1 MPLINVADQ
10 PRKNQADY
18 VRLFKSYREAE
29 LHGFYSLK
37 RLKEM
42 GLMVPDSM
50 RPHYRAMVETHYGRN
65 CVYSKEQ
72 CKAINPGKTEDQSTH
87 DRSIKDR
94 HGNGYASITTD
105 SCCSHELTATFLCD
119 KYDSARHRKV
129 YCPENFDPEELPQ
142 ELLPYRAEM
151 ARLFHVLHLLGIE
164 QQKKAHEFKR
174 AKRDY
179 LANQMPQLKKWLNRS
194 VEFGYYER
202 DERWQVG
209 KFSKGYKAGTEW
221 QTTHRVRIVELTPAE
236 KRKDR
241 RKSRF
246 RLPVL
251 EMLIRNVGTIGLE
264 GTPGFD
270 DELEAMEKEKLESH
284 SIYNERDGFGW
295 RFHSCISNVR
305 REWRYCYRVNGRAL
319 HMSDVANSQPLV
331 LASILRER
339 GVQDCD
345 EYVRL
350 CEEGTIYDTA
360 AKDVAT
366 RRQEAKDGIIHHAFY
381 GKNSYGGKP
390 YRTKW
395 HRWLRD
401 RFPAVAGFVRDVK
414 RTDYARLSR
423 MLQRQESKIVLYT
436 ACKSLVLEEDVFLA
450 PIHDALLYLPEHRA
464 TVEGRLRQA
473 FARYGVGVTVK
484 HVSYEKNEDSSLHPL
499 PITDKQGNGY
509 ASITIESCCCHTLTA
524 T

>member
-1 MPLINVADQ
+1 MPTESSTTR
-10 PRKNQADY
+10 PKNPADY
-18 VRLFKSYREAE
+18 VVGFSSYREAE
-29 LHGFYSLK
+29 KAGYFSLK

-42 GLMVPDSM
+42 GLSVPDSM
-50 RPHYRAMVETHYGRN
+50 RPYYRAMVETHYGRN
-65 CVYSKEQ
+65 CVYSQEQ
-72 CKAINPGKTEDQSTH
+72 CKAIKPGKTEDQSLLLLPVT
-87 DRSIKDR
+87 DRQGI
-94 HGNGYASITTD
+94 GNASITTD
-105 SCCSHELTATFLCD
+105 SCCCNVLTATFLCD
-119 KYDSARHRKV
+119 KYDPKAHRQV
-129 YCPENFDPEELPQ
+129 YCPENFDPEGLPQ

-151 ARLFHVLHLLGIE
+151 VRLFHVLHLLGIE
-164 QQKKAHEFKR
+164 QQRKAHEFKR

-179 LANQMPQLKKWLNRS
+179 LANQMPQLRKWLNRS
-194 VEFGYYER
+194 VELGYVER
-202 DERWQVG
+202 DEHWQAG
-209 KFSKGYKAGTEW
+209 KFSMGYRVGKKW
-221 QTTHRVRIVELTPAE
+221 QVTHRSRIVELSETE

-241 RKSRF
+241 RKSKF

-251 EMLIRNVGTIGLE
+251 ETLIRNVGTIGLE

-270 DELEAMEKEKLESH
+270 DELEAMEKEKLETH
-284 SIYNERDGFGW
+284 AVYNERDGFGW

-331 LASILRER
+331 LASVLRER
-339 GVQDCD
+339 GVQGCD

-350 CEEGTIYDTA
+350 CEDGTIYDVA
-360 AKDVAT
+360 AKDVGT
-366 RRQEAKDGIIHHAFY
+366 SRQEAKDGIIHHAFY
-381 GKNSYGGKP
+381 GRNGYGGKP

-401 RFPAVAGFVRDVK
+401 RFPTVAGFVRDVK
-414 RTDYARLSR
+414 RTDHARLSR

-436 ACKSLVLEEDVFLA
+436 ACESLVLEEDVFLA

-464 TVEGRLRQA
+464 IVERHLRNA

-509 ASITIESCCCHTLTA
+509 ASITTDSCCCHGLTA
-524 T
+524 V